1 MFVFQIPKS
10 TWKTQVDPRM
20 KVAWFSEDLN
30 NENKVSL
37 RSGIK
42 SFDDNPIENLNY
54 KENKRGW
61 ELNFGFKNT

>member
-1 MFVFQIPKS
+1 
-10 TWKTQVDPRM
+10 M